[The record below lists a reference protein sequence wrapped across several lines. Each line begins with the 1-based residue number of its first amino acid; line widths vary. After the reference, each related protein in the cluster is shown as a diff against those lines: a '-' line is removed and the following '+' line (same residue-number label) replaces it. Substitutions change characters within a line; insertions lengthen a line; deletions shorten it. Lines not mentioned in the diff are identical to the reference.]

1 MKKIIRAY
9 YYVFYK
15 LHKFW
20 DYVSVPKFWSEWKA
34 SLSMDILEIFY
45 ILSFI
50 NYYTII
56 TENSINLGNGKL
68 LTLIVV
74 LFISITNYFI
84 FNHKNQWE
92 DIIAEFDELPRRKN
106 KNWELASIRNCFID
120 NF

>member
-1 MKKIIRAY
+1 MCFINFTNFGTMFQSQNFGVNGKRVYRWI
-9 YYVFYK
+9 
-15 LHKFW
+15 FW
-20 DYVSVPKFWSEWKA
+20 KYF
-34 SLSMDILEIFY
+34 IFY